1 MKLVPP
7 FANPATPSQPVKT
20 IGARCSRL
28 RMMMR
33 WTVALALGLAS
44 QSQAQLL
51 SGVTELRFQAA
62 TSAATGPRSVTF
74 KNVRARSSTT
84 TLDDYLE
91 IDYKADPATLQLKP
105 AKVTVFKGV
114 GIYNYERGLLLKD
127 VPATFT
133 WKAPTGSSYTS
144 NLSSTVSINSN
155 GSVPIV
161 LNNLTAGSSLTI
173 WFYNPSGAFSFAL
186 TNPGEPKPT
195 SFPNAVGAGSGGIFL
210 HKVPI
215 LRAGTHSLW
224 VIPSG
229 GASSVSLYLKIG
241 NENVS
246 PTSVLTSGQ
255 SFSASFSSDYRT
267 YVKRKIYLKVAQ
279 KLTVTFPS
287 ANGGPDCRIIGEDGV
302 EVSGFSSVS
311 SGVSISCVAP
321 STGYYYVV
329 LAQTGSNLS
338 QLQTASA
345 TAALTV
351 E

>member
-1 MKLVPP
+1 MWWTAGLV
-7 FANPATPSQPVKT
+7 
-20 IGARCSRL
+20 
-28 RMMMR
+28 
-33 WTVALALGLAS
+33 LGLAS
-44 QSQAQLL
+44 QVQAQLL

-114 GIYNYERGLLLKD
+114 GIYNYEQGLLLKD

-133 WKAPTGSSYTS
+133 WKTPAGASYTS
-144 NLSSTVSINSN
+144 NLSSAVSITSD

-161 LNNLTAGSSLTI
+161 LNNLTAGASLTT
-173 WFYNPSGAFSFAL
+173 WFITPSAAFSYAL
-186 TNPGEPKPT
+186 TKPGEPKPT
-195 SFPNAVGAGSGGIFL
+195 SFPNAVSAGSSGVFT

-215 LRAGTHSLW
+215 LKTGTHNLW
-224 VIPSG
+224 VVPSG
-229 GASSVSLYLKIG
+229 GASSVTFYFGIG

-246 PTSVLTSGQ
+246 TTSVLTSGQ
-255 SFSASFSSDYRT
+255 SFSASFNQDYRT

-279 KLTVTFPS
+279 KLTVTFSS
-287 ANGGPDCRIIGEDGV
+287 ANGGPDCRVIGEDGV
-302 EVSGFSSVS
+302 EVAGMGSLGA
-311 SGVSISCVAP
+311 GTSISLIAP
-321 STGYYYVV
+321 STGYYYVA
-329 LAQTGSNLS
+329 LAQTAGNLS
-338 QLQTASA
+338 RSQTASA
-345 TAALTV
+345 TAVLTV